1 MILGISSDLP
11 SFKALTFHGG
21 LNILV
26 ADRTEESTE
35 GQTRN
40 SAGKTSAI
48 EVIHFLLGADA
59 GKGTMFQVP
68 ELTSFAFHATV
79 RLGGHEISV
88 SRRGDNANQILLDP
102 DDAAL
107 LGIELSHDKK
117 ANRPYLPVKRWREI
131 LGHHWFGL
139 PHDPKGTEFG
149 ASFSPSFRSMVS
161 YFVRRNKVGGFQ
173 SPERQGDKQQPSD
186 WQINLSYLIG
196 LDWRIPRDIEELRL
210 REASLRE
217 LKKAIR
223 EGAFGRMF
231 GSVAE
236 IRPELNRIE
245 DRMTRLREQ
254 TANFEVLEEY
264 RTFAREAADAR
275 RRIKAI
281 GHELVQARQTI
292 EHLQRVSE
300 IERPPEYAALDRIY
314 KAAGVE
320 LPGVVL
326 RRFDDVKLFQLSVVE
341 NRKAHLAEQVADTQA
356 RIAALEAEMGGLDGR
371 QSQIMQ
377 VLAGKGALDDFTRMG
392 EELATLEMQ
401 ATLLREKLRNA
412 EILEGK
418 KNQAQIERL
427 TLHERLQADHR
438 QREDVLRAAMRRI
451 DAAISGLYDDRRGN
465 LIVDATSKGPEFRI
479 NIQGDG
485 NRGGID
491 HMEIFC
497 FDLMLYQAAQER
509 FAGGPGFLVHDSHL
523 FDGVDP
529 RQVRSALLLGKSV
542 IGDLGGQY
550 IVTLNSETLPLL
562 GLDAEIVDDLL
573 DPRLS
578 DDEGGGL
585 FGIRF
590 ELK

>member
-11 SFKALTFHGG
+11 GFKTLTFQTG

-26 ADRTEESTE
+26 ADTTEASTE

-40 SAGKTSAI
+40 SAGKTGAI
-48 EVIHFLLGADA
+48 EVVHFLLGADA

-68 ELTSFAFHATV
+68 ELAPHAFHATL
-79 RLGGHEISV
+79 RLGDREVTV
-88 SRRGDNANQILLDP
+88 SRRGDNANQVLLDP
-102 DDAAL
+102 DAAAAL
-107 LGIELSHDKK
+107 GVELSHDKK
-117 ANRPYLPVKRWREI
+117 ADRPYLSVKRWRDL

-139 PHDPKGTEFG
+139 PRDPKGTQF
-149 ASFSPSFRSMVS
+149 ADAHSPSFRSMVS
-161 YFVRRNKVGGFQ
+161 YFARRNKYGGFH
-173 SPERQGDKQQPSD
+173 SPERQNDKQQPSD
-186 WQINLSYLIG
+186 WQVNLSYLIG
-196 LDWRIPRDIEELRL
+196 LDWRVPRGHRGAPAPRGEPARVEEGHPRGHVRQDVRVRRRDPPGAQPGRGQDDPPARADGELR
-210 REASLRE
+210 
-217 LKKAIR
+217 
-223 EGAFGRMF
+223 GPG
-231 GSVAE
+231 GV
-236 IRPELNRIE
+236 P
-245 DRMTRLREQ
+245 RLRP
-254 TANFEVLEEY
+254 
-264 RTFAREAADAR
+264 RGR
-275 RRIKAI
+275 RRAPPHQ
-281 GHELVQARQTI
+281 GHRARARAGAPDHRAPAARLRGRT
-292 EHLQRVSE
+292 
-300 IERPPEYAALDRIY
+300 PPEYAALDRIY

-326 RRFDDVKLFQLSVVE
+326 RRFDDVKTFQLSVVE
-341 NRKAHLAEQVADTQA
+341 NRKAHLTEQVAETQA
-356 RIAALEAEMGGLDGR
+356 RIAALEAEMESLDLM
-371 QSQIMQ
+371 QSKIMQ

-392 EELATLEMQ
+392 EELAALEMQ
-401 ATLLREKLRNA
+401 ATLLKEKLRNA

-451 DAAISGLYDDRRGN
+451 DAAIADLYDDRRGN
-465 LIVDATSKGPEFRI
+465 LIVDATNKGPEFRI

-509 FAGGPGFLVHDSHL
+509 FDGGPGFLIHDSHL

-542 IGDLGGQY
+542 IDGLGGQY

-562 GLDAEIVDDLL
+562 SLDAETADDILT
-573 DPRLS
+573 PRLS
-578 DDEGGGL
+578 DDEAGGL

>member
-1 MILGISSDLP
+1 MILAVSSDLP
-11 SFKALTFHGG
+11 SFKTLAFHEG

-26 ADRTEESTE
+26 ADRTEDSTE
-35 GQTRN
+35 RQTRN
-40 SAGKTSAI
+40 SAGKTGAV
-48 EVIHFLLGADA
+48 EVIHFLLGSDA
-59 GKGTMFQVP
+59 GKGSMFQVP
-68 ELTSFAFHATV
+68 ELAPYVFHGRF
-79 RLGGHEISV
+79 RLGGHEVSV
-88 SRRGDNANQILLDP
+88 SRRGDNANQVLLDP
-102 DDAAL
+102 GEAVL
-107 LGIELSHDKK
+107 LDVELSHDKK
-117 ANRPYLPVKRWREI
+117 SGRPYLPVKRWREL
-131 LGHHWFGL
+131 LGHYWFGL

-149 ASFSPSFRSMVS
+149 APFSPSFRSMVS
-161 YFVRRNKVGGFQ
+161 YFARRNRVGGFQ
-173 SPERQGDKQQPSD
+173 SPERHGDKQQPGD
-186 WQINLSYLIG
+186 WQVNLSYLIG

-217 LKKAIR
+217 FKKAIR
-223 EGAFGRMF
+223 EGTFGRMF

-236 IRPELNRIE
+236 IRPELIRIE

-264 RTFAREAADAR
+264 RAFAREAADAR

-300 IERPPEYAALDRIY
+300 VERPPEYAALDRIY

-326 RRFDDVKLFQLSVVE
+326 RRFDDVKTFQLSVVE
-341 NRKAHLAEQVADTQA
+341 NRKAHLAEQVAETRA
-356 RIAALEAEMGGLDGR
+356 RIEALEAEMESLDLS
-371 QSQIMQ
+371 QSRIMQ

-392 EELATLEMQ
+392 EELAALEMQ
-401 ATLLREKLRNA
+401 ATLLKEKLRNA
-412 EILEGK
+412 EILEGR

-438 QREDVLRAAMRRI
+438 QREDVLRTAMRRI

-465 LIVDATSKGPEFRI
+465 LIVDATNKGPGFRI
-479 NIQGDG
+479 TIQGDG

-542 IGDLGGQY
+542 IGGLGGQY
-550 IVTLNSETLPLL
+550 IVTLNSETLPLV
-562 GLDAEIVDDLL
+562 GLDAEIADDVLS
-573 DPRLS
+573 PRLS
-578 DDEGGGL
+578 DDEAGGL

>member
-11 SFKALTFHGG
+11 GFKTLTFQTG

-26 ADRTEESTE
+26 ADTTEASTE

-40 SAGKTSAI
+40 SAGKTGAI
-48 EVIHFLLGADA
+48 EVVHFLLGADA

-68 ELTSFAFHATV
+68 ELAPHAFHATL
-79 RLGGHEISV
+79 RLGDREVTV
-88 SRRGDNANQILLDP
+88 SRRGDNANQVLLDP
-102 DDAAL
+102 DAAAAL
-107 LGIELSHDKK
+107 GVELSHDKK
-117 ANRPYLPVKRWREI
+117 ADRPYLSVKRWRDL

-139 PHDPKGTEFG
+139 PRDPKGTQF
-149 ASFSPSFRSMVS
+149 ADAHSPSFRSMVS
-161 YFVRRNKVGGFQ
+161 YFARRNKYGGFH
-173 SPERQGDKQQPSD
+173 SPERQNDKQQPSD
-186 WQINLSYLIG
+186 WQVNLSYLIG
-196 LDWRIPRDIEELRL
+196 LDWRVPGDIEELRL

-223 EGAFGRMF
+223 EGTFGRMF

-236 IRPELNRIE
+236 IRPELNRVE

-264 RTFAREAADAR
+264 RAFAREAADAR

-292 EHLQRVSE
+292 EHLRRVSE
-300 IERPPEYAALDRIY
+300 VERPPEYAALDRIY

-326 RRFDDVKLFQLSVVE
+326 RRFDDVKTFQLSVVE
-341 NRKAHLAEQVADTQA
+341 NRKAHLTEQVAETQA
-356 RIAALEAEMGGLDGR
+356 RIAALEAEMESLDLM
-371 QSQIMQ
+371 QSKIMQ

-392 EELATLEMQ
+392 EELAALEMQ
-401 ATLLREKLRNA
+401 ATLLKEKLRNA

-451 DAAISGLYDDRRGN
+451 DAAIADLYDDRRGN
-465 LIVDATSKGPEFRI
+465 LIVDATNKGPEFRI

-509 FAGGPGFLVHDSHL
+509 FDGGPGFLIHDSHL

-542 IGDLGGQY
+542 IDGLGGQY

-562 GLDAEIVDDLL
+562 SLDAETADDILT
-573 DPRLS
+573 PRLS
-578 DDEGGGL
+578 DDEAGGL

>member
-1 MILGISSDLP
+1 M
-11 SFKALTFHGG
+11 
-21 LNILV
+21 
-26 ADRTEESTE
+26 
-35 GQTRN
+35 
-40 SAGKTSAI
+40 
-48 EVIHFLLGADA
+48 
-59 GKGTMFQVP
+59 
-68 ELTSFAFHATV
+68 
-79 RLGGHEISV
+79 
-88 SRRGDNANQILLDP
+88 
-102 DDAAL
+102 
-107 LGIELSHDKK
+107 
-117 ANRPYLPVKRWREI
+117 
-131 LGHHWFGL
+131 
-139 PHDPKGTEFG
+139 
-149 ASFSPSFRSMVS
+149 
-161 YFVRRNKVGGFQ
+161 
-173 SPERQGDKQQPSD
+173 
-186 WQINLSYLIG
+186 
-196 LDWRIPRDIEELRL
+196 
-210 REASLRE
+210 
-217 LKKAIR
+217 KKAIR
-223 EGAFGRMF
+223 EGTFGRMF

-236 IRPELNRIE
+236 IRPELNRVE

-264 RTFAREAADAR
+264 RAFAREAADAR

-292 EHLQRVSE
+292 EHLRRVSE
-300 IERPPEYAALDRIY
+300 VERPEYAALDRIY

-326 RRFDDVKLFQLSVVE
+326 RRFDDVKTFQLSVVE
-341 NRKAHLAEQVADTQA
+341 NRKAHLTEQVAETQA
-356 RIAALEAEMGGLDGR
+356 RIAALEAEMESLDLM
-371 QSQIMQ
+371 QSKIMQ

-392 EELATLEMQ
+392 EELAALEMQ
-401 ATLLREKLRNA
+401 ATLLKEKLRNA

-451 DAAISGLYDDRRGN
+451 DAAIADLYDDRRGN
-465 LIVDATSKGPEFRI
+465 LIVDATNKGPEFRI

-509 FAGGPGFLVHDSHL
+509 FDGGPGFLIHDSHL

-542 IGDLGGQY
+542 IDGLGGQY

-562 GLDAEIVDDLL
+562 SLDAETADDILT
-573 DPRLS
+573 PRLS
-578 DDEGGGL
+578 DDEAGGL

>member
-1 MILGISSDLP
+1 M
-11 SFKALTFHGG
+11 
-21 LNILV
+21 
-26 ADRTEESTE
+26 
-35 GQTRN
+35 
-40 SAGKTSAI
+40 
-48 EVIHFLLGADA
+48 
-59 GKGTMFQVP
+59 
-68 ELTSFAFHATV
+68 
-79 RLGGHEISV
+79 
-88 SRRGDNANQILLDP
+88 
-102 DDAAL
+102 
-107 LGIELSHDKK
+107 
-117 ANRPYLPVKRWREI
+117 
-131 LGHHWFGL
+131 
-139 PHDPKGTEFG
+139 
-149 ASFSPSFRSMVS
+149 
-161 YFVRRNKVGGFQ
+161 
-173 SPERQGDKQQPSD
+173 
-186 WQINLSYLIG
+186 
-196 LDWRIPRDIEELRL
+196 
-210 REASLRE
+210 
-217 LKKAIR
+217 KKAIR
-223 EGAFGRMF
+223 EGTFGRMF

-236 IRPELNRIE
+236 IRPELNRVE

-264 RTFAREAADAR
+264 RAFAREAADAR

-292 EHLQRVSE
+292 EHLRRVSE
-300 IERPPEYAALDRIY
+300 VERPPEYAALDRIY

-326 RRFDDVKLFQLSVVE
+326 RRFDDVKTFQLSVVE
-341 NRKAHLAEQVADTQA
+341 NRKAHLTEQVAETQA
-356 RIAALEAEMGGLDGR
+356 RIAALEAEMESLDLM
-371 QSQIMQ
+371 QSKIMQ

-392 EELATLEMQ
+392 EELAALEMQ
-401 ATLLREKLRNA
+401 ATLLKEKLRNA

-451 DAAISGLYDDRRGN
+451 DAAIADLYDDRRGN
-465 LIVDATSKGPEFRI
+465 LIVDATNKGPEFRI

-509 FAGGPGFLVHDSHL
+509 FDGGPGFLIHDSHL

-542 IGDLGGQY
+542 IDGLGGQY

-562 GLDAEIVDDLL
+562 SLDAETADDILT
-573 DPRLS
+573 PRLS
-578 DDEGGGL
+578 DDEAGGL